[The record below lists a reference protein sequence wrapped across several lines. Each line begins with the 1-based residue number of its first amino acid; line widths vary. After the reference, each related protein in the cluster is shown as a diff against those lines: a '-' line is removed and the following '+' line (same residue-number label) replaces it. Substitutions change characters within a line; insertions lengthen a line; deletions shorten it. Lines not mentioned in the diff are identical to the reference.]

1 MVKHWT
7 MIAAY
12 DEIDAEKYLLLLEAL
27 GCQRDPESRSKWRG
41 LDWTIEWPFRIGS
54 LRVKTMIYTPKLQRM
69 ILPEFNPHPSSQKAL
84 KNWVEHDV
92 EMRLIPGAKRVY
104 L

>member
-1 MVKHWT
+1 MVKSWT

-12 DEIDAEKYLLLLEAL
+12 DDIDAEKYLSLVEAL

-41 LDWTIEWPFRIGS
+41 VDWTIEWPFRMGS
-54 LRVKTMIYTPKLQRM
+54 LRVKTMIYTPKLLRM
-69 ILPEFNPHPSSQKAL
+69 TQPEFNPHTSALKAI
-84 KNWVEHDV
+84 KNWVDLDV
-92 EMRLIPGAKRVY
+92 ELRLMPGAKKIY